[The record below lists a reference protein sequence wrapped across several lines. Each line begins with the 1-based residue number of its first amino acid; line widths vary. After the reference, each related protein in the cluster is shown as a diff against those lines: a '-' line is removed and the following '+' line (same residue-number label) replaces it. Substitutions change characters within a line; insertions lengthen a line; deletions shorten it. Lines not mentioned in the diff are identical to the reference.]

1 MRVGGADVGV
11 EAMSDGTRDQLYLA
25 LRVATLERYA
35 DHGNPMPVVLDDIL
49 VHFDDDR
56 ARAALALI
64 GELSERMQVLFFTH
78 HARLVELARET
89 IGVARL
95 SVRELSESETRNGSV
110 GAATGALLGSARK

>member
-1 MRVGGADVGV
+1 
-11 EAMSDGTRDQLYLA
+11 MSDGTRDQLYLA

-35 DHGNPMPVVLDDIL
+35 DPAIPCPSVLDDIL

-56 ARAALALI
+56 ARAALELI

-89 IGVARL
+89 IRGSRL
-95 SVRELSESETRNGSV
+95 SVRELSESEARNGSV
-110 GAATGALLGSARK
+110 GASAGALLRLRARIGA